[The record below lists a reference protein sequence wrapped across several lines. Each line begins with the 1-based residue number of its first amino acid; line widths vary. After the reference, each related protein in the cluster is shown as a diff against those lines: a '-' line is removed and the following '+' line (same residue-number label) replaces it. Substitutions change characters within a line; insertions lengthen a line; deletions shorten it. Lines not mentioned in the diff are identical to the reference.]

1 MIAKEPVL
9 TASSV
14 LALVG
19 GLLGY
24 LTSSGVLSA
33 TQASTLTQVCS
44 TVVPFVLPLVAGWVA
59 RSKVTPVVQAPPNAS
74 KE

>member
-9 TASSV
+9 TVSSV

-19 GLLGY
+19 GVLGY

-33 TQASTLTQVCS
+33 TQASAVTQVCS
-44 TVVPFVLPLVAGWVA
+44 TVVPLVLPLVAGWVA
-59 RSKVTPVVQAPPNAS
+59 RSKVTPVQAPPPAAPKN
-74 KE
+74 